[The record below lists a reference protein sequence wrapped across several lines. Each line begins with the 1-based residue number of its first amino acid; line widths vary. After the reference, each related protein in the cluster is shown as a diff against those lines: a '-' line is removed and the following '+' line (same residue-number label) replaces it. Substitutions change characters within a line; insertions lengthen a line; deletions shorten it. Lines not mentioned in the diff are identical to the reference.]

1 MTTAEI
7 DRVTTPETE
16 TTKTTKET
24 NLKPAAAED
33 GKEAEI
39 EKEVSITI
47 DMDTNMKSIPQET
60 EKETEITNEN
70 NTEPVKTTL

>member
-1 MTTAEI
+1 MKTAEI
-7 DRVTTPETE
+7 DKITTPETE

-24 NLKPAAAED
+24 NLRPAAAED

-39 EKEVSITI
+39 EKEVSTTI
-47 DMDTNMKSIPQET
+47 NRDTNMKSIPLET
-60 EKETEITNEN
+60 EKETEITIEN